1 MNVLDIVGVGFRKM
15 FGSRNERL
23 LKRYQKAVALVNT
36 FEEELKGD
44 YDRRF
49 AEALA
54 KLPTEETVVDSGGA
68 KTAPKQGAAE
78 GPWTKTPEQEASQPA
93 EETFDRAAAVQ
104 KIRVELSQDLRDRTA
119 ALRRRL
125 ADGEPVDSVLPEA
138 FAVIREASRRA
149 QNHRHF
155 DCQLIGGMVL
165 FGGKIAEMKTG
176 EGKTIVC
183 HLAAYLKA
191 LQGKK
196 THIITVNDY
205 LVRRDAEF
213 AKPVFELV
221 GMTVGYIQAMID
233 SGGREGIRRAAY
245 ACDITYGTN
254 SEFGFDYL
262 RDNMKTSIHDQVQG
276 SLDFAVVDEVDSIL
290 IDEARTPLIISGP
303 AEDDVTRY
311 RTADAVARVLIA
323 KQAAANDVTAR
334 RLREWGAHP
343 PEAFAALPKFQD
355 ALRKFKADPNW
366 VNDEEAEAI
375 GHKQHYVVSRERK
388 HAALTH
394 DGVTVA
400 QEQIGAGSLY
410 AGANMEWP
418 HLIENS
424 LRAHVVYEKDVDYAV
439 MNNEIII
446 VDQFTGRLM
455 HGRQWSDGLHQA
467 VEAKEGVKIKEETQT
482 LATITLQNF
491 FKLYKHLAG
500 MTGTAMTEAD
510 EFMKIY
516 GLEVVAIPTNRPV
529 NRPDF
534 HDRIY
539 KTVDDKYSA
548 IVEEIHD
555 IHTKG
560 RPNDP
565 FFLEPVLRTL
575 RPIMAKQGRSTQL
588 IDKALEEFNDGRG
601 AGEMMAQAYDDAM
614 GDLAQG
620 RPILVGTISIEN
632 SEKLSN
638 LLTTKYGIQHEV
650 LNAKQHA
657 READIVAKAGERH
670 APTRGADKTP
680 RGNVTI
686 ATNMAGR
693 GTDIKLQKGVVH
705 LNCLGDLGPPENGD
719 GRRRYA
725 WREKG
730 VLGTK
735 CCIYCPDYDPATNC
749 AHCWKPKADPRFPE
763 IGRKVCP
770 MSTPCG
776 LHIVG
781 TERHESRRIDNQLRG
796 RSGRQGDPGSSRFF
810 LSLGDDLLKLFMG
823 EWTLKMLERMGFQ
836 DGMAI
841 EARSISK
848 GIERAQKK
856 VEEKNFGIRKHLL
869 EYDEVMDHQRKVFYA
884 RRQEILEAAL
894 PGRSER
900 LVKTIWQMIGATID
914 DAAAKFLDPYYGRK
928 CVCDWAGTTLGCSI
942 DPKQIDAN
950 DVIAAERTIRN
961 NAKEEALSEITKTVG
976 EYMDPDVDPKEWD
989 IRGLA
994 QWAASRFDSKI
1005 SQNHLRAM
1013 AIDDVRQHL
1022 MEAADRKIDE
1032 FDLQPIA
1039 NFLNPLCGK
1048 MSYINWAR
1056 QKFSIELRSD
1066 DFADLPDAEI
1076 TEKLRQGI
1084 QQAYHE
1090 REVRYPVEMAL
1101 ERTILRESPDNAYAA
1116 DALAQWVNLKFNLG
1130 WTVDN
1135 IRNHTIKELADELVR
1150 INRDYI
1156 TNGKLEAEI
1165 DKAILHKAGGA
1176 DGGDGNLAE
1185 WAKTRF
1191 GPAFDEATFKQAE
1204 DPREALLTFGRDL
1217 LRRELT
1223 GLERYVVLEIYDQAW
1238 KDHMHAVDL
1247 LKEAIGLRGYAEQDP
1262 RIAYKREGFQ
1272 MFREMMQTIQDK
1284 VTGIIFKARLL
1295 DDSILQSRYRISAA
1309 QHADATNQGFVGGGQ
1324 MERDR
1329 EAAMQAQGEQK
1340 ILTIRREKPRVGRN
1354 APCPC
1359 GSGKKYKQCCGRA
1372 K

>member
-1 MNVLDIVGVGFRKM
+1 MNVLDIVGVGFRKI

-23 LKRYQKAVALVNT
+23 LKKYQKAVELTNA

-49 AEALA
+49 AEAVARLPAEGTADAAA
-54 KLPTEETVVDSGGA
+54 K
-68 KTAPKQGAAE
+68 PKSDIAE
-78 GPWTKTPEQEASQPA
+78 GPWTKAAGQQADQPA
-93 EETFDRAAAVQ
+93 EEVFDRAAAVQ

-119 ALRRRL
+119 ELRKRL

-138 FAVIREASRRA
+138 FAILREASRRA

-165 FGGKIAEMKTG
+165 FEGKIAEMKTG

-205 LVRRDAEF
+205 LVRRDGDF
-213 AKPVFELV
+213 ARPIFELV
-221 GMTVGYIQAMID
+221 GMTVGYIQALID

-254 SEFGFDYL
+254 AEFGFDYL
-262 RDNMKTSIHDQVQG
+262 RDNMKTSVHDQVQG
-276 SLDFAVVDEVDSIL
+276 RLDFAVVDEVDSIL

-311 RTADAVARVLIA
+311 RTADAVARVLIT

-334 RLREWGAHP
+334 RLREWGDHP
-343 PEAFAALPKFQD
+343 PEAFSSMPKFQD
-355 ALRKFKADPNW
+355 AMRKFKSDPNW

-375 GHKQHYVVSRERK
+375 GHKQFYVVSRERK

-394 DGVTVA
+394 DGVTIA

-424 LRAHVVYEKDVDYAV
+424 LRAHVVYERDVDYAV
-439 MNNEIII
+439 MNDEIII

-467 VEAKEGVKIKEETQT
+467 VEAKEGVRVKEETQT

-516 GLEVVAIPTNRPV
+516 NLEVVAIPTNRPV
-529 NRPDF
+529 NRADF

-539 KTVDDKYSA
+539 KTVDDKYNA

-555 IHTKG
+555 VHTKG
-560 RPNDP
+560 RPADP
-565 FFLEPVLRTL
+565 FYLEPILQSM
-575 RPIMAKQGRSTQL
+575 RPILAKQNRPTEL

-601 AGEMMAQAYDDAM
+601 TGELMVGAYDDAM

-657 READIVAKAGERH
+657 READIVAKAGERNT
-670 APTRGADKTP
+670 PTRGADKTP

-705 LNCLGDLGPPENGD
+705 LKCIGDLGPSDGD
-719 GRRRYA
+719 GRRRQA
-725 WREKG
+725 WKEKG
-730 VLGTK
+730 VIGTK

-749 AHCWKPKADPRFPE
+749 SHCWKPKVDPRFPE
-763 IGRKVCP
+763 FGRKVCP
-770 MSTPCG
+770 LSTPCG

-823 EWTLKMLERMGFQ
+823 EWTLKMLERMGFA

-869 EYDEVMDHQRKVFYA
+869 EYDEVMDLQRKVFYA
-884 RRQEILEAAL
+884 RRQQILEAAL
-894 PGRSER
+894 PGRSEG
-900 LVKTIWQMIGATID
+900 LVKTIWQMIDATID
-914 DAAAKFLDPYYGRK
+914 DAAKKFLDPFYGRK
-928 CVCDWAGTTLGCSI
+928 CVCDYAAATFGCVI
-942 DPKQIDAN
+942 EPKDIDAH
-950 DVIAAERTIRN
+950 DAAAAERTIRN
-961 NAKEEALSEITKTVG
+961 NAKEEALNEITKTVG
-976 EYMDPDVDPKEWD
+976 EYMDQDVDPKEWD
-989 IRGLA
+989 IRGLT
-994 QWAASRFDSKI
+994 QWATSRFGSKI
-1005 SQNHLRAM
+1005 SQNQFRAM
-1013 AIDDVRQHL
+1013 AIDDVRRHL
-1022 MEAADRKIDE
+1022 MEAAEEKIE
-1032 FDLQPIA
+1032 TQDLHPVA
-1039 NFLNPLCGK
+1039 NFLTPLYGRT
-1048 MSYINWAR
+1048 SYINWAR
-1056 QKFSIELRSD
+1056 QKFGVELRSD
-1066 DFADLPDAEI
+1066 DFTDLPDTET
-1076 TEKLRQGI
+1076 TEKLRQSVRA
-1084 QQAYHE
+1084 AYRE
-1090 REVRYPVEMAL
+1090 REARYPVEMAL
-1101 ERTILRESPDNAYAA
+1101 ERTILREGPDNAYAA

-1135 IRNHTIKELADELVR
+1135 IRNRTIKDLADELLK
-1150 INRDYI
+1150 INREYMS
-1156 TNGKLEAEI
+1156 NGKLEAEI
-1165 DKAILHKAGGA
+1165 DEAILHRTSGGR
-1176 DGGDGNLAE
+1176 DDNGKLAE
-1185 WAKTRF
+1185 WAKSRF
-1191 GPAFDEATFKQAE
+1191 GPAYDEATLKEAE
-1204 DPREALLTFGRDL
+1204 DPREALMIFGRDL

-1247 LKEAIGLRGYAEQDP
+1247 LKEAIGLRSYAEQDP
-1262 RIAYKREGFQ
+1262 RIAYKREGSQ
-1272 MFREMMQTIQDK
+1272 MFQEMMQTIQDK
-1284 VTGIIFKARLL
+1284 TTGIIFKARLL

-1324 MERDR
+1324 VERDR

-1340 ILTIRREKPRVGRN
+1340 VLTIRREKPRVGRN
-1354 APCPC
+1354 EPCPC
-1359 GSGKKYKQCCGRA
+1359 GSGKKFKQCCGRA